1 MQRFGR
7 NEGDRYTFAIH
18 AVRYLAT
25 RQKDRSSDE
34 MHNWLSRAVADQ
46 GLRPTIPDYTIDMHT
61 ARGIALGRGILEFL
75 EEGSRVEAELPDRDR
90 RYRERLLE
98 IIQSQRD

>member
-7 NEGDRYTFAIH
+7 NAGDRYTFAIH

-34 MHNWLSRAVADQ
+34 THNWLSRAVADQ
-46 GLRPTIPDYTIDMHT
+46 GLRPTIPD
-61 ARGIALGRGILEFL
+61 
-75 EEGSRVEAELPDRDR
+75 
-90 RYRERLLE
+90 
-98 IIQSQRD
+98 